1 MAFPSRNRCQAFQ
14 PAIRNSYPTFSFS
27 LVAPKDYG
35 GMLHCKPCWLSL
47 PRLCDKPSS
56 CRHANEASPSYL
68 TMLGNG
74 NGMSQGSDR
83 MFPNAVMSGTPWVGT
98 GPRHSV
104 PIATLSLFFL
114 STFSTSAARALLTFQ
129 VSPNHSSRSSCC
141 SAF

>member
-1 MAFPSRNRCQAFQ
+1 MAFRSRNRCQAFQ

-27 LVAPKDYG
+27 LVTHLKITG
-35 GMLHCKPCWLSL
+35 GCCTVNHVGFSL

-98 GPRHSV
+98 GPRHSM

-129 VSPNHSSRSSCC
+129 V
-141 SAF
+141 